1 MINDFKQELKGNLMT
16 TVTSESDSV
25 VALAPNASADF
36 NNEFLSEL
44 QELAAEVAE
53 ALGGSLVAVLLG
65 GRYGR
70 SVGCVSLYQGAVL
83 ASGDVNL
90 YLVTQTTHPRGMEKL
105 PHLARRYEHRL
116 RISIGFS
123 RPITPEMID
132 KWPAQLTWQELA
144 LGHRVLYGPANIL
157 AARVPRHVLE
167 PLPTV
172 EATRLL
178 LNTGAGLVWAARL
191 AEEPEKSEQDSSL
204 ISRLYFNCAQSIAD
218 ALLIGCQRF
227 CTDPVRKQSN
237 LQEMARFEPIV
248 DQSGALLHLRRACE
262 FRGSVED
269 YVISAHHLQE
279 LAQDWQRVFLWIESV
294 RLGLRFHNLEKYAAW
309 PGRREGQGNPFF
321 GGILANLRHRRLG
334 WIHPRERAYRLIAVA
349 MSDLAGENSRFSFT
363 SDAAL
368 QQWRLAQ

>member
-1 MINDFKQELKGNLMT
+1 MTNDCKDEPGGYLMT
-16 TVTSESDSV
+16 TATSELDSPAA
-25 VALAPNASADF
+25 ALVPHASTDYSG
-36 NNEFLSEL
+36 EFLAEL
-44 QELAAEVAE
+44 EELASEVAE
-53 ALGGSLVAVLLG
+53 AMGDSLVAVLLG

-70 SVGCVSLYQGAVL
+70 CEGCMSLSTGAES
-83 ASGDVNL
+83 ACGDVNL
-90 YLVTQTTHPRGMEKL
+90 YLVTASTRPRGMEKL

-123 RPITPEMID
+123 GPITPEMID
-132 KWPAQLTWQELA
+132 KWPAQLAWQELA

-178 LNTGAGLVWAARL
+178 LNSGAGLLWAARL
-191 AEEPEKSEQDSSL
+191 AGTAAQDATL

-227 CTDPVRKQSN
+227 CTDPARKQAN
-237 LQEMARFEPIV
+237 LQEMSRFEPIV
-248 DQSGALLHLRRACE
+248 DQSGALLHLRRTCE
-262 FRGSVED
+262 FRSSEQN

-279 LAQDWQRVFLWIESV
+279 LSQDWQRVFLWIESV

-309 PGRREGQGNPFF
+309 PGRREVQGGHSFF
-321 GGILANLRHRRLG
+321 GGILANLRHRQLG
-334 WIHPRERAYRLIAVA
+334 WVHPRERACRLLAVA
-349 MSDLAGENSRFSFT
+349 MSDLAGENSRFPFT
-363 SDAAL
+363 GDAAL
-368 QQWRLAQ
+368 EQWRLAQ